1 MKKIALT
8 GNIAS
13 GKTTV
18 FEVFKKNNIKLLDSD
33 EVCHFALE
41 NEPDIITKI
50 KDIFK
55 DFDIETNGKLDRK
68 KIGAIV
74 FDNYEYK
81 LKLEKI
87 LHKYAKEKVE
97 EFFKENKNEKLC
109 IVAVPQ
115 LFESNMQAMFD
126 CIIMVSADD
135 KIRLRRVQ
143 KRNNLSEKD
152 AQKRIDAQM
161 PQRAKEALV
170 DYIIDNNSSI
180 EELNSNIQEWLE
192 DYISVLSD

>member
-18 FEVFKKNNIKLLDSD
+18 FEIFKKNNIKLLDCD

-41 NEPDIITKI
+41 NEQDIINKV
-50 KDIFK
+50 KDIFRNLN
-55 DFDIETNGKLDRK
+55 IETNGKLDRK
-68 KIGAIV
+68 KIGSIV

-81 LKLEKI
+81 LKLEEI
-87 LHKYAKEKVE
+87 LHKYAKEKVN
-97 EFFKENKNEKLC
+97 EFFKENKDEKIV

-115 LFESNMQAMFD
+115 LFESNMQNMFD
-126 CIIMVSADD
+126 CIIMVTAND
-135 KIRLRRVQ
+135 KIRLKRVQ

-152 AQKRIDAQM
+152 AQKRIDAQI
-161 PQRAKEALV
+161 PQQAKEALV
-170 DYIIDNNSSI
+170 DYVIENNSSI
-180 EELNSNIQEWLE
+180 DELNQLIQEWLD
-192 DYISVLSD
+192 DYISVL

>member
-18 FEVFKKNNIKLLDSD
+18 FEIFKKNNIKLLDCD

-41 NEPDIITKI
+41 NEQDIITQI

-55 DFDIETNGKLDRK
+55 NFDIVSNDKLDRK
-68 KIGAIV
+68 KIGNIV

-87 LHKYAKEKVE
+87 LHKYAKTKIK
-97 EFFKENKNEKLC
+97 EFFTKNKDEKLA

-115 LFESNMQAMFD
+115 LFESNMQNLFD
-126 CIIMVSADD
+126 CIIMVCADD
-135 KIRLRRVQ
+135 KIRLKRVQ
-143 KRNNLSEKD
+143 KRNNLSEAD

-161 PQRAKEALV
+161 PQQAKEALV
-170 DYIIDNNSSI
+170 DYVIENNSTI
-180 EELNSNIQEWLE
+180 DELNKIIQEWLD
-192 DYISVLSD
+192 DYISVL